1 MPLHVSSTMCSSSLV
16 DLYDVIFKNNIFST
30 HAVRIF
36 VNEISSPTYTKLIFV
51 TYHVIYYVVFSSD
64 TVSNLTMA
72 IRAETCNW
80 DICIW
85 QYSCVKTNTLA
96 YLFTF
101 GITCVFY
108 HVSRKIP
115 YVKLLL
121 LFFCWLLI
129 WTYMSYL
136 LYWVNLL

>member
-51 TYHVIYYVVFSSD
+51 TYRVIYYVVFSSD

-72 IRAETCNW
+72 IRAETCN
-80 DICIW
+80 
-85 QYSCVKTNTLA
+85 
-96 YLFTF
+96 
-101 GITCVFY
+101 
-108 HVSRKIP
+108 
-115 YVKLLL
+115 
-121 LFFCWLLI
+121 
-129 WTYMSYL
+129 
-136 LYWVNLL
+136 

>member
-72 IRAETCNW
+72 IRAETCN
-80 DICIW
+80 
-85 QYSCVKTNTLA
+85 
-96 YLFTF
+96 
-101 GITCVFY
+101 
-108 HVSRKIP
+108 
-115 YVKLLL
+115 
-121 LFFCWLLI
+121 
-129 WTYMSYL
+129 
-136 LYWVNLL
+136 